1 MIAIVTMMPSATTQ
15 PEKKRKT
22 ALASVQGDQHHFF
35 QIKYQLYLYHPYHI
49 LNCWLWL
56 CNFQAQFWC
65 WRSSRIDYHNYLTIW
80 PCQIFRLSQLSDA
93 LCEIYRLTR
102 EQQFD
107 STLSKHLFWRHSK
120 MHGKTAIWCNW
131 SDNLTV
137 PITIKKWFSC
147 HSIAMNSYIICFIKC
162 RWNNLSWNNK
172 HKGKKIKRYNI
183 CRLKGSWLPY
193 STYLYL
199 DFHLFI
205 CCVPWQR

>member
-1 MIAIVTMMPSATTQ
+1 MTAIAIVTMMPSATTQ

-35 QIKYQLYLYHPYHI
+35 QMKYQLYLYHPSHI

-107 STLSKHLFWRHSK
+107 STLSKHLTDTWYFGCMVFCHIYDKCWFQPFNAIGRIIWRSQLQQK
-120 MHGKTAIWCNW
+120 
-131 SDNLTV
+131 
-137 PITIKKWFSC
+137 
-147 HSIAMNSYIICFIKC
+147 
-162 RWNNLSWNNK
+162 
-172 HKGKKIKRYNI
+172 
-183 CRLKGSWLPY
+183 
-193 STYLYL
+193 
-199 DFHLFI
+199 
-205 CCVPWQR
+205 